1 MEKQHNRGQDGGF
14 ASIKLDVEAGNVT
27 LVVYVRI
34 MHNLFKMFL
43 LK

>member
-1 MEKQHNRGQDGGF
+1 MENNRDKMVQVLV
-14 ASIKLDVEAGNVT
+14 KLDVEGNVT